1 MDTLGINFNSNKI
14 AIVDG
19 KNEITYK
26 DLGKNILKTLIFL
39 KKKNIK
45 KQTKI
50 LISIEN
56 SAEYIYLYFASIL
69 NNSIVVPINQRNYK
83 KSKKKIINLVKPKL
97 IIENINQI
105 KQIYSYKKYKKQNT
119 FNSKQVF
126 SIFFSSGTEGEAKGI
141 AHNYNALKLSAIN
154 FNKHNNIKD
163 NTIFLQFLPMSY
175 MAGFLNSVLCIL
187 LANGKIVINKEFNF
201 KFLINFPKLIE
212 KFKIN
217 TIWLTPS
224 NLLLINELY
233 SGIKNKLKILG
244 SLKKIFVGTSPLLN
258 KDKILFEKNFQKKLL
273 NSYGLSEILFVSC
286 SRNAKDKGVGK
297 ILNNQKIKINKKNEI
312 LVKNNTFFKFYYN
325 NNKKYLPKLSNK
337 FYNTGDLG
345 YFDQNNNLFVTGR
358 SKDIIIKA
366 GENIYP
372 SNIENLINNK
382 KLFKEICIFGINDQ
396 VNGEEV
402 AIAIVKKD
410 KINNS
415 RIYSHLKKKLTNFYF
430 PKKIFY
436 LKKLPKSLNGK
447 IQKKKIN

>member
-154 FNKHNNIKD
+154 FNKHNNIK
-163 NTIFLQFLPMSY
+163 
-175 MAGFLNSVLCIL
+175 
-187 LANGKIVINKEFNF
+187 NK
-201 KFLINFPKLIE
+201 
-212 KFKIN
+212 
-217 TIWLTPS
+217 
-224 NLLLINELY
+224 
-233 SGIKNKLKILG
+233 
-244 SLKKIFVGTSPLLN
+244 
-258 KDKILFEKNFQKKLL
+258 
-273 NSYGLSEILFVSC
+273 
-286 SRNAKDKGVGK
+286 
-297 ILNNQKIKINKKNEI
+297 
-312 LVKNNTFFKFYYN
+312 
-325 NNKKYLPKLSNK
+325 
-337 FYNTGDLG
+337 
-345 YFDQNNNLFVTGR
+345 
-358 SKDIIIKA
+358 
-366 GENIYP
+366 
-372 SNIENLINNK
+372 
-382 KLFKEICIFGINDQ
+382 
-396 VNGEEV
+396 
-402 AIAIVKKD
+402 
-410 KINNS
+410 
-415 RIYSHLKKKLTNFYF
+415 
-430 PKKIFY
+430 
-436 LKKLPKSLNGK
+436 
-447 IQKKKIN
+447 